1 MGPTDP
7 RRVDDV
13 ETRRITAE
21 DVLRPDG
28 PWQDCEIWD
37 GLPMVREPSGGRAEF
52 VASRVIVRLGR
63 HVEANANGRVVL
75 SSQGFLLARN
85 PDRLLASD
93 GAYISK
99 ERLPRVPR
107 RGFVEA
113 APEFVIE
120 VRSPTDSWEAV
131 VEKCGLWIAHGTLC
145 AWAIDPDEELVA
157 VFRPGTAPEVLRG
170 RGRASAA
177 PALPEFALD
186 VAPLF
191 EDLG

>member
-1 MGPTDP
+1 
-7 RRVDDV
+7 
-13 ETRRITAE
+13 
-21 DVLRPDG
+21 
-28 PWQDCEIWD
+28 
-37 GLPMVREPSGGRAEF
+37 MVREPSGGRSEF
-52 VASRVIVRLGR
+52 VASRVVGPLIR
-63 HVEANANGRVVL
+63 HVEAHEEGRVVL

-120 VRSPTDSWEAV
+120 VRSPTDTWEAV

-145 AWAIDPDEELVA
+145 AWAIDPDAEWVA
-157 VFRPGTAPEVLRG
+157 VFRPGVVPEVLRG
-170 RGRASAA
+170 RGMASAA
-177 PALPEFALD
+177 PALPGFALD

-191 EDLG
+191 EDLD